1 MSLSEAYDVLE
12 ENIFLKALLSDDLG
26 DTVGE
31 AVEFIIECSI

>member
-12 ENIFLKALLSDDLG
+12 GYLLSDDLG
-26 DTVGE
+26 DTVRE